1 MVTVLCEGNNQDS
14 TPSSNETKLRA
25 GLRVA
30 SKPGGLLL
38 LCPAPLFL
46 IEIGHF
52 AEAGGCAEQF
62 PRSIPSTNSGAV
74 NGVEMAACEIVSA
87 LQQSPLSAA
96 A

>member
-52 AEAGGCAEQF
+52 AAAGGCAEQF

-74 NGVEMAACEIVSA
+74 NGVEMAACESLSA